1 MNYFFLPL
9 LILIM
14 LLSIYVTNKVIKLET
29 STVVFTEIDGMRG
42 YLAFFVFLHHSYIWR
57 AFLKTDKWVE
67 PQSNLFNHF
76 GQTSVNFFF
85 IITAFLF
92 TTKLLTS
99 KKIDFDWKK
108 YITSRFFRM
117 FPMYF
122 FSIIIVFIVILFE
135 SDFEQKSSISD
146 ILKNTLSWIFFT
158 VGGANDIN
166 KIENTFII
174 NAGVTWTLPYE
185 WMFYF
190 LLPLLALAFKIKV
203 KLKTIVIFT
212 IIAIAIALLNKAPFN
227 NFLPFVGGIL
237 VAVLIHN
244 YNLSVIFK
252 KNIFS
257 LIGILAIIITIIFTH
272 RGSKPMPILI
282 STLFFIL
289 VAYGNSFFGIFSG
302 TLSRKLGQIT
312 YSIYLIHGIVL
323 FIVFRYLIGFKITLE
338 LTEAEYWGV
347 IALCIFPIIF
357 ISQLTFK
364 YIEIPFIYLNKKNN
378 G

>member
-1 MNYFFLPL
+1 MNYLLLPL

-14 LLSIYVTNKVIKLET
+14 LLSIYVTNKVIKLEI

-227 NFLPFVGGIL
+227 NFLPFLGGIL

-244 YNLSVIFK
+244 YNLSDIFK

-257 LIGILAIIITIIFTH
+257 LFGILAIIITIIFTH

-364 YIEIPFIYLNKKNN
+364 YIEIPFIYLNKKK
-378 G
+378 

>member
-1 MNYFFLPL
+1 MNYLLLPL

-14 LLSIYVTNKVIKLET
+14 LLSIYVTNKVIKLEI

-227 NFLPFVGGIL
+227 NFLPFLGGIL

-244 YNLSVIFK
+244 YNLSDIFK

-257 LIGILAIIITIIFTH
+257 LFGILAIIITIIFTH

-347 IALCIFPIIF
+347 IALCVFPIIF

-364 YIEIPFIYLNKKNN
+364 YIEIPFIYLNKKK
-378 G
+378 